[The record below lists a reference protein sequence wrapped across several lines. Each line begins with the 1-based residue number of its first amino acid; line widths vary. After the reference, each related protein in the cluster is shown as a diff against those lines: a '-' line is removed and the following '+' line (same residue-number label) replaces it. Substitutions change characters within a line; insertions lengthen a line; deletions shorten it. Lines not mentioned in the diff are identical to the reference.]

1 MTRSVIS
8 SSVPTP
14 SISSDDAAFAV
25 DVEDRSGLALVDR
38 QAVRDDLLGVVGA
51 ALLLRAQR
59 QPLDA
64 LVTRDHELDHGIEH
78 LAAA

>member
-8 SSVPTP
+8 SSEPTP
-14 SISSDDAAFAV
+14 SISIDDAALAV
-25 DVEDRSGLALVDR
+25 DVEDRRGLALVDR

-59 QPLDA
+59 EAGDA
-64 LVTRDHELDHGIEH
+64 LVARRRR
-78 LAAA
+78 AR